1 MKTAIA
7 GVMGA
12 VFAAASI
19 TFVTPA
25 PAAADTNFWTGY
37 VVHVSTTNI
46 KVENKA
52 KTQTLSFLLVP
63 KFKRVFSDDG
73 KTTYQMAQIKPGMI
87 VRVVY
92 DQDLLGARHA
102 DKIYVL
108 DARGQT
114 LKATGS

>member
-1 MKTAIA
+1 MRSFIA
-7 GVMGA
+7 SA
-12 VFAAASI
+12 AAATFAAACVQTASI
-19 TFVTPA
+19 A

-37 VVHVSTTNI
+37 VVHVSTANI
-46 KVENKA
+46 KVENKE

-63 KFKRVFSDDG
+63 KFKQVFSDDG

-102 DKIYVL
+102 DKIFIV
-108 DARGQT
+108 DARGQP
-114 LKATGS
+114 LKAMGS